1 MTKPLHLTLLL
12 SCAIILVGCNED
24 AEEEAMDDFQ
34 DTELIN
40 NMWMLQSIE
49 VPGATTIEI
58 DSNKVFSI
66 QFSEDNQFSG
76 MADCNSYY
84 GTYTISNTDSL
95 NIVPIG
101 ITYVGCDHTLDQ
113 EYFYIL
119 HFIHSYEIINNVLR
133 LYYDENNSVL
143 NYIKDM

>member
-1 MTKPLHLTLLL
+1 MKKALHLALLL

-24 AEEEAMDDFQ
+24 DEEEAMDDFQ
-34 DTELIN
+34 DAELIN
-40 NMWMLQSIE
+40 TMWMLQSIE

-66 QFSEDNQFSG
+66 QFFEDNQFSG

-101 ITYVGCDHTLDQ
+101 ITYVGCGHTLDQ

-119 HFIHSYEIINNVLR
+119 HFVHSYEIINNVLR
-133 LYYDENNSVL
+133 LYYDENNSAL
-143 NYIKDM
+143 NYIKGI